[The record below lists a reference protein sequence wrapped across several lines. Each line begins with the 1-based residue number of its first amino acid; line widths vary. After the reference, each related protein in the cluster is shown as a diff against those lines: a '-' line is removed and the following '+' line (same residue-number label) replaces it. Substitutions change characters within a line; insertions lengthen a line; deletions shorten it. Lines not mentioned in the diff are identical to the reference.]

1 MARLFL
7 AAGETFGTIGPFDN
21 TDVVGTNNNEVVYVA
36 EDGLATFDPSFNRG
50 GDEIVITGI
59 SAAFEGARSGSL
71 FVVTSN
77 LGAEIN
83 IPIGT
88 AGTTITFNDGSFTLI
103 FDGTNVLLGDQVIT
117 NTPEPLSDLQA
128 MQALSL
134 TIGADGPPSSETT
147 SGSEFSTFG

>member
-7 AAGETFGTIGPFDN
+7 AEGETFGTIGPFDN
-21 TDVVGTNNNEVVYVA
+21 TDIIGTNSNEIVYVA
-36 EDGLATFDPSFNRG
+36 ENGLATFDPSFNRG
-50 GDEIVITGI
+50 GDEIVVTGI

-71 FVVTSN
+71 FVITGN

-88 AGTTITFNDGSFTLI
+88 AGTTITFNDGSFTLV

-117 NTPEPLSDLQA
+117 NTPEPLDSLQA
-128 MQALSL
+128 MEALSL
-134 TIGADGPPSSETT
+134 AIGADAPPSSETT
-147 SGSEFSTFG
+147 PGSEFSTFG